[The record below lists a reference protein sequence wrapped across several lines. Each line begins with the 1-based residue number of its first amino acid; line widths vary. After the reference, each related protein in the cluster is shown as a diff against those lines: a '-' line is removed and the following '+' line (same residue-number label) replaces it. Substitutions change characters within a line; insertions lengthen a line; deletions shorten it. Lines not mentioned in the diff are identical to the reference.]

1 MKMKK
6 YLLQLILIGCVCL
19 AANPVTGQTT
29 DNGNYGF
36 HLQLSK
42 DQFTYIQT
50 GIYFYAHASDNY
62 IKSED
67 VQEIYGTQAQMYL
80 SSYSYDNRNLSINT
94 LSDYANGKRI
104 RLYVAATSSGP
115 YRISLAD
122 IFGMDT
128 TKYAIYIIDQ
138 QKKDSV
144 EIVNNAGYSFYIN
157 LADARSFGANRFLVA
172 IEHKPSACYKSTSFL
187 GHTDSPFSVA
197 QIYAI
202 SGIRIKY
209 QTLNAA
215 LWTNDVSEH
224 ETIGSSIIHLQP
236 LK

>member
-1 MKMKK
+1 MKK

-80 SSYSYDNRNLSINT
+80 STYSSDNKELCINT
-94 LSDYANGKRI
+94 LSDYVNGKRI
-104 RLYVAATSSGP
+104 RLYVAATSSGT
-115 YRISLAD
+115 YSLSLAD

-144 EIVNNAGYSFYIN
+144 EIVNNAGYSFNIN
-157 LADARSFGANRFLVA
+157 LADAHSFGANRFLVS
-172 IEHKPSACYKSTSFL
+172 IEHKPRACYKLSYFWGQADL
-187 GHTDSPFSVA
+187 PFSIPR
-197 QIYAI
+197 IYAI
-202 SGIRIKY
+202 SGASFKCQI
-209 QTLNAA
+209 LNAA
-215 LWTNDVSEH
+215 LWTNDVSAH
-224 ETIGSSIIHLQP
+224 QTIGSSIINLQP